1 MITINA
7 APIPDPTTYK
17 DNYDQF
23 YTDNI
28 SLSGKR
34 QRNRRAKKK
43 FAELGWTM
51 LEPTEFQ
58 ALIALFNDGDEV
70 AFVNSDSAFG
80 TFSFDGIP
88 DLPLDAGDYYGGGT
102 FLRDL
107 KVTLREV

>member
-1 MITINA
+1 MILING
-7 APIPDPTTYK
+7 APISDPTTYL

-23 YTDNI
+23 FTDNV

-43 FAELGWTM
+43 FAEMGWTM
-51 LEPTEFQ
+51 LDPTEFQ
-58 ALIALFNDGDEV
+58 ALVALFNDGDGV
-70 AFVNSDSAFG
+70 SFSNTDSAFG
-80 TFSFDGIP
+80 AFTFDGIP

-102 FLRDL
+102 FMRDL